1 MSIAEYNEMDDKG
14 MLLNISSVEK
24 YLGTPD
30 VKTTD
35 DNGRIVYIYY
45 DLVEYESGNLGSV
58 KMTFYN
64 EEDYKTYIKNMG
76 ASWESGKETWDESGG
91 GITATSEIR
100 SADTYKQQY

>member
-1 MSIAEYNEMDDKG
+1 MGGIAPGGYLKRKSDSNSENENSPSNKNAMSIAAYNELDDKG

-24 YLGTPD
+24 YLGVPD

-58 KMTFYN
+58 KMTF
-64 EEDYKTYIKNMG
+64 
-76 ASWESGKETWDESGG
+76 
-91 GITATSEIR
+91 
-100 SADTYKQQY
+100 